1 VTTEIREGGARDQVR
16 TQPLVDSRRTIRVAL
31 VDDHHLVREGLRLVL
46 TREPG
51 IEVVDEAGDAA
62 EAIDLIERS
71 HPDVVLLDL
80 SLGDLDGVQ
89 LIRSMLVRQ
98 ASLRVLILTMHRD
111 AETVRQALLA
121 GAAGYMVKGARS
133 AELVEA
139 IRAVV
144 RGERY
149 LHSAITAAI
158 VDDSMRWLQAG
169 GPLSAREREILILVA
184 AGHSAPDVGRILG
197 ISPHTVR
204 RHVANLSAKLKVRGI
219 AGLARYATTH
229 GLVRDEV

>member
-16 TQPLVDSRRTIRVAL
+16 TPPLVDSRRTIRVAL

>member
-1 VTTEIREGGARDQVR
+1 MTTEVRDGAANDQVR
-16 TQPLVDSRRTIRVAL
+16 MPPLLDSRRTIRVAL

-51 IEVVDEAGDAA
+51 IEVVDEAADSA

-98 ASLRVLILTMHRD
+98 ASLRILILTMHRD

-121 GAAGYMVKGARS
+121 GASGYMVKGARS
-133 AELVEA
+133 AELIEA

-158 VDDSMRWLQAG
+158 VDDSMRWLQTG

-204 RHVANLSAKLKVRGI
+204 RHVANLSGKLKVRGI